1 MNDISFKSILAM
13 PFAAIAFLVGDFDLL
28 LEGLMGMV
36 VVDFITGLLKAWH
49 NDDVT
54 SKVMFKGGIEKVGIF
69 LIVATANIIDNS
81 LGLGIALRG
90 LVIGYYM
97 VNEALSMLENW
108 GGLGLPL
115 PKKLINVLAQLKET
129 EEKE

>member
-1 MNDISFKSILAM
+1 MNDISFKSLLAM
-13 PFAAIAFLVGDFDLL
+13 PLAVIAFLVGDFDLL

-36 VVDFITGLLKAWH
+36 VIDFITGLLKAWH

-54 SKVMFKGGIEKVGIF
+54 SKVMFKGGIKKVGIF

-115 PKKLINVLAQLKET
+115 PEKLINVLAQLKET